1 MYENWGLP
9 DYISVRLPGAQGA
22 MELTKRRT
30 KANAKQNTNG
40 PAKSASSMILLSG
53 FRIGLRTVND
63 F

>member
-9 DYISVRLPGAQGA
+9 DYCQLMYSGSWERG
-22 MELTKRRT
+22 LTKRRT

-53 FRIGLRTVND
+53 LRIGLSTVND

>member
-9 DYISVRLPGAQGA
+9 DCCQSLYTGMWG
-22 MELTKRRT
+22 EGLTRRRT

-53 FRIGLRTVND
+53 LRIGLSTVND